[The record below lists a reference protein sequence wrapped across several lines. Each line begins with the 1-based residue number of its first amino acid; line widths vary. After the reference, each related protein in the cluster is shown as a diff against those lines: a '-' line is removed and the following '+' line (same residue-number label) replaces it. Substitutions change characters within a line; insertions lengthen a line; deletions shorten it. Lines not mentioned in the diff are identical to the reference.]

1 MERLLHYVW
10 KNRLMPRQGL
20 VTTDGQRVEVL
31 SPGFHNNDAGPDFFC
46 ADIVIDGEDWMGNVE
61 IHTFS
66 SDWLRPLQ
74 CLCLQC
80 LMKSK
85 QTEQL

>member
-20 VTTDGQRVEVL
+20 VTTDGRRVEVL
-31 SPGFHNNDAGPDFFC
+31 SPGFHNKDAGPDFFC

-61 IHTFS
+61 ILTGIAMVMTTTRLTTMWCFT
-66 SDWLRPLQ
+66 W
-74 CLCLQC
+74 
-80 LMKSK
+80 
-85 QTEQL
+85 